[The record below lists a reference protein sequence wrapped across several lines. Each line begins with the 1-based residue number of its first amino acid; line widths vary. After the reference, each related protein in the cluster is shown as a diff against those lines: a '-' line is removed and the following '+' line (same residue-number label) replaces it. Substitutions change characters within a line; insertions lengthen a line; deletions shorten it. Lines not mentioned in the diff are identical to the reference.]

1 MTRAINP
8 QTPQYNLI
16 TSWGQANI
24 CFLAKYC
31 RNRWIALLSRAFN
44 IGCFWNQK
52 NSLEEASQNLVP
64 FSLLIFIM
72 SLAAN
77 MFKCPPF
84 QVLLLSYMYIILES
98 VIYCCNLQTTLENK
112 ICLSKVFLP

>member
-31 RNRWIALLSRAFN
+31 RNGRIALLSGVFN
-44 IGCFWNQK
+44 IGCF
-52 NSLEEASQNLVP
+52 
-64 FSLLIFIM
+64 
-72 SLAAN
+72 
-77 MFKCPPF
+77 
-84 QVLLLSYMYIILES
+84 
-98 VIYCCNLQTTLENK
+98 
-112 ICLSKVFLP
+112 